1 MEPRR
6 KRAYHLET
14 SGMSSSSG
22 TTSDTSSSST
32 TSSSSVQS
40 KKSKRSKHSHKHSDT
55 SSSSTTSSQVHHS
68 LRSQRGANTV
78 TNMTRIPMATIAG
91 KKQRIKRKKLSV
103 AFGEKRSQRN
113 IVIEKARRAALKV
126 KVKKIALKG
135 KVIESTLML
144 SLDLVPEL
152 VPVLDKNF

>member
-1 MEPRR
+1 MPVLKACACCFELDIGHGTQTQ
-6 KRAYHLET
+6 K
-14 SGMSSSSG
+14 GISSG
-22 TTSDTSSSST
+22 DFRNVKLIWHNTLILHPH
-32 TSSSSVQS
+32 QQ
-40 KKSKRSKHSHKHSDT
+40 R
-55 SSSSTTSSQVHHS
+55 QVHHS

-91 KKQRIKRKKLSV
+91 KKKRIKRKKLSL
-103 AFGEKRSQRN
+103 ALGEKRRSQRN
-113 IVIEKARRAALKV
+113 IVIEKASRAALKV

>member
-6 KRAYHLET
+6 KRHIIWRLQERQAHLAQHLILHPRPQRQAHQF
-14 SGMSSSSG
+14 SL
-22 TTSDTSSSST
+22 
-32 TSSSSVQS
+32 
-40 KKSKRSKHSHKHSDT
+40 RSQRGANTVTNTLILHPHQQP
-55 SSSSTTSSQVHHS
+55 QVHHS

-91 KKQRIKRKKLSV
+91 KKQRIKRKKLSL
-103 AFGEKRSQRN
+103 ALGEKRRSQRN
-113 IVIEKARRAALKV
+113 IVIEKASRAALKV

-152 VPVLDKNF
+152 VPLLDKNL